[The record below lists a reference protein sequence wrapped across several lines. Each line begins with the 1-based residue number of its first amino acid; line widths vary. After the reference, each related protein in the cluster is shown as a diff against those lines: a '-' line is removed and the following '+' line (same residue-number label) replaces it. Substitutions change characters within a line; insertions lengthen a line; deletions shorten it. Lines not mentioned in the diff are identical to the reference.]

1 MTKVSGTFVTVD
13 GERREV
19 VGRVDGETLK
29 LAVRTG
35 GTRRLEEVSAHEVGD
50 VVKVVTRATW
60 RGGSVVVSEVD
71 GDTVGFYSDDAD
83 LARRE
88 GLYGDQYSG
97 WTGRTPLAELS
108 EVQEQVTVLREGGRR

>member
-1 MTKVSGTFVTVD
+1 MSKVSGTFTTVGD
-13 GERREV
+13 ERREV
-19 VGRVDGETLK
+19 VGRVDGETLR
-29 LAVRTG
+29 LAVRDG
-35 GTRRLEEVSAHEVGD
+35 GTRRLEEVPASEVGD

-60 RGGSVVVSEVD
+60 RGGAVIVADVD

-97 WTGRTPLAELS
+97 WTGTTSLAELS
-108 EVQEQVTVLREGGRR
+108 EVQEQVTLLREGGRR